1 MGIYDIQKPLL
12 REIVGDNSSTAEIY
26 HTFIRDGQYEGRRAL
41 VKRNE
46 SGFLVE
52 LYLNNQLKETREVYE
67 KAEIYAENIGENWV
81 LGIIKE

>member
-1 MGIYDIQKPLL
+1 M
-12 REIVGDNSSTAEIY
+12 
-26 HTFIRDGQYEGRRAL
+26 
-41 VKRNE
+41 KRNE